1 MHIGQFGR
9 GAAVVALAL
18 GAAACTHMRNPMS
31 RAQIERPAASCVDF
45 TASLYFERNSS
56 TVTREAKDVL
66 KGARGQTKGCEVS
79 SVEVVGL
86 ADAVGA
92 QDANLELSKARARAV
107 TATLAHSG
115 FRDVSISAVAVGDA
129 GSTNAN
135 GVAPLRRRAD
145 IIFHV
150 KKP

>member
-1 MHIGQFGR
+1 MRIGQFAR
-9 GAAVVALAL
+9 GAAVAGLAL
-18 GAAACTHMRNPMS
+18 SAAACSHLRNPMT
-31 RAQIERPAASCVDF
+31 RAQIERPAASCIDF
-45 TASLYFERNSS
+45 TASLYFERNSAA
-56 TVTREAKDVL
+56 VTREAKEVL
-66 KGARGQTKGCEVS
+66 KGARAQTKGCEVS

-115 FRDVSISAVAVGDA
+115 FREVSISAVAVGDA
-129 GSTNAN
+129 GAVNAN